1 MSYAPVQTDLTR
13 RAATDIDRILK
24 GDKPASL
31 PVEQASNCRLVIDLG
46 TGKALGLHLPPPLPA
61 LAGDVID

>member
-13 RAATDIDRILK
+13 RAATYIDRILK
-24 GDKPASL
+24 DGRPESL
-31 PVEQASNCRLVIDLG
+31 QVEQALNCRLMINLG

-61 LAGDVID
+61 LAGDLID